1 MKNTFT
7 STRFSKNT
15 VHFSLL
21 LLRLGL
27 GVMMLNH
34 GLPKLT
40 NFSNRASDFFD
51 PMQLGSPFMLGL
63 VVFAEVV
70 CSVLLILGLF
80 TRWAT
85 IPLIIQ
91 MLVVV
96 CVVHAGQGFG
106 HQELGAH
113 YLLGYII
120 LWLLGPGKIS
130 LDRLMSKG

>member
-1 MKNTFT
+1 MKNKFI
-7 STRFSKNT
+7 STRFNTNT
-15 VHFSLL
+15 VHFSMLI
-21 LLRLGL
+21 LRIGL

-34 GLPKLT
+34 GLPKLM
-40 NFSNRASDFFD
+40 NFNNMAPDFFD
-51 PMQLGSPFMLGL
+51 PLQVSSHFMLGL
-63 VVFAEVV
+63 VVFAEVL

-91 MLVVV
+91 MMVVV
-96 CVVHAGQGFG
+96 FVVHVDDGFG
-106 HQELGAH
+106 RQELGAH

-130 LDRLMSKG
+130 LDRLISRS